1 MEYVFD
7 PYTWEDDRK
16 ILTQKELI
24 VPGLEMFGT
33 HHHPK
38 KLRILP
44 PHMHKTTEFL
54 YLANGAQK
62 YYVGEKEYLLTGNHV
77 LVVNN
82 DVVHS
87 TGDIPYGRYENLWF
101 RLDIPRFAKSLGVPA
116 PIRSHICQR
125 LQNLPHPLISMTEN
139 RFSQLRDAF
148 FALSSDLPSEKLQGY
163 AQFVDFVTYLV
174 KCTDPTAA
182 FSADIQ
188 QVLSYIREHICES
201 ILLADLAALCRISLS
216 TFKQKFRRETGVSPR
231 EYINIQKIEKAKVF
245 LASGMT
251 VTETAYAL
259 DFSSSSYF
267 SVVFKQM
274 EDISPIDWQ
283 AKHTNDPK
291 NN

>member
-1 MEYVFD
+1 
-7 PYTWEDDRK
+7 
-16 ILTQKELI
+16 
-24 VPGLEMFGT
+24 
-33 HHHPK
+33 
-38 KLRILP
+38 
-44 PHMHKTTEFL
+44 
-54 YLANGAQK
+54 
-62 YYVGEKEYLLTGNHV
+62 
-77 LVVNN
+77 
-82 DVVHS
+82 
-87 TGDIPYGRYENLWF
+87 
-101 RLDIPRFAKSLGVPA
+101 VPA

-163 AQFVDFVTYLV
+163 AKFVDFVTYLV

-201 ILLADLAALCRISLS
+201 ILLEDLAALCRISLS